1 MVHVFE
7 NCFMFLKIRRTHLVF
22 SFFFFFFFFVMK
34 KHKIERKKIVFNNI
48 KIMFFI
54 FSKNIL
60 ENNLKKYA
68 QNLRTFLWVPWL
80 FRPRPIAQ

>member
-1 MVHVFE
+1 
-7 NCFMFLKIRRTHLVF
+7 
-22 SFFFFFFFFVMK
+22 MK

-54 FSKNIL
+54 FSKNVL

-68 QNLRTFLWVPWL
+68 QNLRTFCCKKKNCKDLKSHGKLTSRLVHFIL
-80 FRPRPIAQ
+80 K